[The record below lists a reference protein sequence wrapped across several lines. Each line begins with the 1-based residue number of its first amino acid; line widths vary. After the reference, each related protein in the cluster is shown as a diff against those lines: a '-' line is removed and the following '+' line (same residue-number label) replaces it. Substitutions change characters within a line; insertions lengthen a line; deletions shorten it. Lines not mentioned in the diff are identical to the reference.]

1 MSSSTRISFCPA
13 DLEDL
18 GSPRRRQGDA
28 GRVVEVRDRVEELD
42 APSLAAQVRDGLPQ
56 CLRNEPVIV
65 HGDVHHARLVR
76 AEDAEGADV
85 AGRLGEDHVARIDEQ
100 LRHQVE
106 GLLRAGRGDDVVDRS
121 ADALERHDVEDL
133 LPQRGD
139 ALAGAVLQGRRA
151 LRAHHAFHRRD
162 DQLLREGGDERH
174 AAGEGDDLGAG
185 GDGEEG
191 SDLGGGEPGG
201 SLGVVRVPGVE
212 IVAGPLGDAVRGH
225 FASVLLRV
233 FMLVAGFGRPVRDDG
248 ACSPRHPE
256 PSSKP
261 ETRKTRPACAGR
273 VSACARRPTTRCRRR
288 GRPRGRASAW
298 RR

>member
-1 MSSSTRISFCPA
+1 MRRPW
-13 DLEDL
+13 
-18 GSPRRRQGDA
+18 PRRWAMVCRSASGISPC
-28 GRVVEVRDRVEELD
+28 VVHR
-42 APSLAAQVRDGLPQ
+42 
-56 CLRNEPVIV
+56 
-65 HGDVHHARLVR
+65 DVHDARLVR
-76 AEDAEGADV
+76 AEDAERADV
-85 AGRLGEDHVARIDEQ
+85 ARRLGEDHVARIDEQ
-100 LRHQVE
+100 LRHEVE
-106 GLLRAGRGDDVVDRS
+106 RLLRAGRGDDVVDRS

-133 LPQRGD
+133 LAQRGD

-151 LRAHHAFHRRD
+151 LRAHDALHRRD
-162 DQLLREGGDERH
+162 DQLLREGRDERH

-185 GDGEEG
+185 GDGEQG

-233 FMLVAGFGRPVRDDG
+233 FMLVAGFGRPVRDDE
-248 ACSPRHPE
+248 ACGPRHPE
-256 PSSKP
+256 PIVGITP
-261 ETRKTRPACAGR
+261 DTRKTRPACAGR